1 MTRWIATAMIAAGLA
16 LLPGSAWAE
25 KAADFTLRDIDG
37 NSVTLSELRGKVVI
51 LSFWATWCGPCKE
64 EMPHLQKMLTER
76 REKGLEVL
84 STSIDDARSAS
95 RVKPFIKKNGYDF
108 TVLLDRDSTVIGT
121 YNPSKTLPYTVV
133 IDQSGEVVKRH
144 SGYNPG
150 DEVELAEFIDGLL
163 AGEAPVEAPAPPP
176 TEPAE

>member
-1 MTRWIATAMIAAGLA
+1 MVSVAAALLLA
-16 LLPGSAWAE
+16 LPAWAGE
-25 KAADFTLRDIDG
+25 AASDFTLRDIDG
-37 NSVTLSELRGKVVI
+37 NSVTLSELEGKVVV

-76 REKGLEVL
+76 RDKGFEVL
-84 STSIDDARSAS
+84 SISTDDARSAS
-95 RVKPFIKKNGYDF
+95 RVKPFIKKNGYEF

-121 YNPSKTLPYTVV
+121 YNPSTTLPYTVV
-133 IDQSGEVVKRH
+133 IDQAGQVAKRH

-163 AGEAPVEAPAPPP
+163 DGGAAPA
-176 TEPAE
+176 EPATDETASEG